1 MKDAIRKFHPLAHRL
16 QDLGENSNG
25 IRFVN
30 DSISTIGQACIQ
42 ALESIDN
49 VDVVLVGGKDR
60 GIDYTDLENYLSQS
74 RVHVLLMYATGRRI
88 AQEMQAKGLYRDGM
102 EIVDDLKQAVT
113 RAQQIC
119 RKHHTVLLS
128 PAASSYDHFKNF
140 EERGEVF
147 TRLVMECQE

>member
-1 MKDAIRKFHPLAHRL
+1 
-16 QDLGENSNG
+16 
-25 IRFVN
+25 
-30 DSISTIGQACIQ
+30 
-42 ALESIDN
+42 
-49 VDVVLVGGKDR
+49 
-60 GIDYTDLENYLSQS
+60 
-74 RVHVLLMYATGRRI
+74 
-88 AQEMQAKGLYRDGM
+88 MQAKGLYRDGM

-147 TRLVMECQE
+147 TRLAMECQE